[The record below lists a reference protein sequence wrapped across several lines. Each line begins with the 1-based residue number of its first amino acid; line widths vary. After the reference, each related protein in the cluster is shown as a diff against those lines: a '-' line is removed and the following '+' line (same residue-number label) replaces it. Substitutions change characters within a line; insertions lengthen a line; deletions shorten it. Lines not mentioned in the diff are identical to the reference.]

1 MLYLYH
7 HNSSVCAAKI
17 RIAFAE
23 KALTWEGEMIDLNAG
38 DQFKP
43 DYVKLN
49 PKSVVPTLIHDGHV
63 VIESNIILEY
73 LEDAFPNPSLRPSA
87 ATDRAQM
94 RLWLQRLDNGASG
107 IHHAISVISYGA
119 SYRYQ
124 LMDLFG
130 TNPDDLDRAV
140 TETVNPNSQEW
151 LREVVRNGFESKTFQ
166 DCVRRMDGLLAD
178 FETVLA
184 ANAWLSGSD
193 YSLAEVAY
201 TPYMTRLEIMNFA
214 GMWERRTQVT
224 DWFERIKARPSFTE
238 VIDRYRSDFLAVLSE
253 RGRDAWPALERILSQ
268 R

>member
-94 RLWLQRLDNGASG
+94 RLWLQRLDNGATVAMPARDSSCDLG
-107 IHHAISVISYGA
+107 DQLRRFLSLSIDGSVWHQS
-119 SYRYQ
+119 R
-124 LMDLFG
+124 
-130 TNPDDLDRAV
+130 
-140 TETVNPNSQEW
+140 
-151 LREVVRNGFESKTFQ
+151 
-166 DCVRRMDGLLAD
+166 
-178 FETVLA
+178 
-184 ANAWLSGSD
+184 
-193 YSLAEVAY
+193 
-201 TPYMTRLEIMNFA
+201 
-214 GMWERRTQVT
+214 
-224 DWFERIKARPSFTE
+224 
-238 VIDRYRSDFLAVLSE
+238 
-253 RGRDAWPALERILSQ
+253 
-268 R
+268 